1 MYLLNKSGQVLSE
14 TTFMDSRFRGN
25 DSYLP
30 PIVIP
35 AKAGIQWL
43 HHYFLRCYNLPNY
56 GLKCPGEYVLFWH
69 RTMIKDA
76 QNKKSCLSCNPV

>member
-14 TTFMDSRFRGN
+14 TTFLDSRFLGN

-35 AKAGIQWL
+35 AKAGIQLATPLLFEMLQFAQLWL
-43 HHYFLRCYNLPNY
+43 EMSGGICI
-56 GLKCPGEYVLFWH
+56 VL
-69 RTMIKDA
+69 A
-76 QNKKSCLSCNPV
+76 QDYD

>member
-1 MYLLNKSGQVLSE
+1 MVLSLNFSHFRYLLNKSGQVLSE
-14 TTFMDSRFRGN
+14 TTFLDSRFRGN

-43 HHYFLRCYNLPNY
+43 HRYLLRGYH
-56 GLKCPGEYVLFWH
+56 F
-69 RTMIKDA
+69 
-76 QNKKSCLSCNPV
+76 SSF